1 MRMRAS
7 PSERFGVEQ
16 PLIAVIHLPPLPG
29 APRWEGS
36 IEAVLERAQSEARA
50 LAAAGFDALIV
61 ENYGDAPFHPGA
73 VPAETVAGLALA
85 VERVRN
91 ATALPVGV
99 NVLRNDAAAALGI
112 AAAAGASFIRVNV
125 HTGAMLTDQG
135 WLEGQAHETLR
146 KRNHLG
152 LDVDI
157 LADVLVKHAAA
168 PAGATLDGAARDAWQ
183 RGLADGLII
192 TGTATGE
199 PVNAEDIHALRRT
212 LPEAPL
218 WIGSGL
224 TPANLA
230 DLLPRADGAI
240 VGSSLRR
247 EGVAGQPLDS
257 ERIRTFIE
265 AARQARATI
274 SSAKERA

>member
-1 MRMRAS
+1 V
-7 PSERFGVEQ
+7 ERPV
-16 PLIAVIHLPPLPG
+16 IAVIHLAPLPG
-29 APRWEGS
+29 APRWDGS
-36 IEAVLERAQSEARA
+36 MKAVLERAQSEARA
-50 LAAAGFDALIV
+50 LAGAGFDGLIV
-61 ENYGDAPFHPGA
+61 ENFGDAPFYPGP
-73 VPAETVAGLALA
+73 VPAETVAALALA

-91 ATALPVGV
+91 AASVPVGV

-112 AAAAGASFIRVNV
+112 AVAAGASFIRVNV
-125 HTGAMLTDQG
+125 HTGAMLADQG
-135 WLEGQAHETLR
+135 WLEGRAHETLR
-146 KRNHLG
+146 LRSRLG

-157 LADVLVKHAAA
+157 LADVLVKHATA
-168 PAGATLDGAARDAWQ
+168 PPGVTAGDAARDAWQ

-192 TGTATGE
+192 TGAATGE
-199 PVNAEDIHALRRT
+199 PADAIDIQALRSAV
-212 LPEAPL
+212 PDAPL

-224 TPANLA
+224 RPSSVA

-257 ERIRTFIE
+257 ERVRTFID
-265 AARQARATI
+265 AVRQARPTN

>member
-1 MRMRAS
+1 M
-7 PSERFGVEQ
+7 
-16 PLIAVIHLPPLPG
+16 
-29 APRWEGS
+29 
-36 IEAVLERAQSEARA
+36 EAVLERAQSEARA
-50 LAAAGFDALIV
+50 LAAAGFDALLV
-61 ENYGDAPFHPGA
+61 ENYGDAPFYPGA
-73 VPAETVAGLALA
+73 VPAETVAAMALA

-91 ATALPVGV
+91 ATSLPVGV

-112 AAAAGASFIRVNV
+112 AAAAGASFIRINV
-125 HTGAMLTDQG
+125 HTGAMLADQG
-135 WLEGQAHETLR
+135 WIEGRAHDTLR
-146 KRNHLG
+146 NRTQLG

-157 LADVLVKHAAA
+157 LADVLVKHAVA
-168 PAGATLDGAARDAWQ
+168 PAGATLVDSARDTWQ

-199 PVNAEDIHALRRT
+199 PVAIEDIQALRGAA
-212 LPEAPL
+212 PEAPL

-230 DLLPRADGAI
+230 DLLPLADGAI

-257 ERIRTFIE
+257 ERIRTFID
-265 AARQARATI
+265 AARQARAPT
-274 SSAKERA
+274 SSAKEPA